1 MRCSSWPCHGPD
13 SRRLAALILL
23 VLLILLVAVP
33 ASAKTARDLPYSYER
48 VWPALV
54 RFLRVDE
61 KLKVTEKSEEAGY
74 VLFELT
80 DGKRTF
86 PGAAELSR
94 MTEASGRAGVH
105 VSVKIEDRPSY
116 MEMGV
121 LDRLAD
127 KLHEELGE
135 PPPAPP
141 PPATPPPDAPPAS
154 TREDKR

>member
-1 MRCSSWPCHGPD
+1 LSLRAV
-13 SRRLAALILL
+13 AALLI
-23 VLLILLVAVP
+23 VLQAAP
-33 ASAKTARDLPYSYER
+33 AQAKTARDLPYSYER
-48 VWPALV
+48 VWPALL

-80 DGKRTF
+80 DGKRAY

-94 MTEASGRAGVH
+94 TADVSGRATVR

-116 MEMGV
+116 MEMAV

-127 KLHEELGE
+127 KLHDELGD

-141 PPATPPPDAPPAS
+141 PISPAPDAPPGS
-154 TREDKR
+154 HEDKR

>member
-1 MRCSSWPCHGPD
+1 MSL
-13 SRRLAALILL
+13 RRVAA
-23 VLLILLVAVP
+23 VLILLVAAP

-48 VWPALV
+48 VWPALL

-94 MTEASGRAGVH
+94 TSDASGRAAVR
-105 VSVKIEDRPSY
+105 VTVKLEDRPSY

-127 KLHEELGE
+127 KLHDEMGD

-141 PPATPPPDAPPAS
+141 PVATPPPDAPPA
-154 TREDKR
+154 RAQEDKR